1 MADSMTV
8 LLRSGSPGTK
18 RNLAIVGDGFTAS
31 DQAVFDTYVR
41 ERVMDGVFGQDYFYE
56 DAQAFNAYRV
66 NLESAQ
72 SGVTTHTYDAAGVR
86 TSVTNRDTVLGTIY
100 TGSWDR
106 CWMEDGPNTISRLNS
121 HLSRWV
127 PDWDFVLIVLN
138 TPSSGGCRRGN
149 RLYVTRGTSAAVVA
163 HEFGHGF
170 GSLADEYCRS
180 GTHSGTE
187 PGEVNVT
194 ANTNTATLK
203 WRRFVRASTPVPTG
217 VKTTGAAGQCTGYTA
232 GPRPAGW
239 DSASDVGLF
248 EGAKYMDRGRYRPVE
263 NCRMRGNSPPFCPVC
278 YTELKRIH
286 HPVTGRSFERVYTG
300 DTNGDGRDE
309 VVIHNTN
316 GLQIYSAGPAG
327 NRLDLTFSAV
337 ERVPGS
343 WQFAAGDQF
352 HVGDVDGD
360 GRDELVVLNTT
371 NWVRPY
377 LGILADDGAGAL
389 RLIRRYDG
397 AIGGWTMSR
406 SDRIQLADF
415 TGDGRQDVLIT
426 NGGDGGTTSVGM
438 LRSSPPNLQLVRRYD
453 GVLAGWHQRPGDQL
467 YPADIDGSGRK
478 GLYVFNGTNWS
489 VRYLAM
495 FRSTGSAYQM
505 VRRYDDVAAGWN
517 MRQKDRFVVGD
528 FDADGREDLYVFNGE
543 NWSMAYLAMLR
554 STGSALTMVRRYDG
568 SAPGW
573 QMRKRDQHFAA
584 DLNGDGRT
592 DLFVWNPDDWSK
604 EYLGTMVSNGNALSC
619 SWREDWVGEWNL
631 GAVDRFQ
638 VCNVDGV
645 AARRNL
651 IVHNRDWL
659 GMMRATPT
667 LSLRRIY
674 HKWIHNYRHGRNW

>member
-31 DQAVFDTYVR
+31 DQGVYDTYVR
-41 ERVMDGVFGQDYFYE
+41 ERVMEGVFGRDYFYD
-56 DAQAFNAYRV
+56 DAQAFNVYRV

-72 SGVTTHTYDAAGVR
+72 SGVTTHTYDDAGVR
-86 TSVTNRDTVLGTIY
+86 TSVTTRDTALGTIF
-100 TGSWDR
+100 TGRWDR

-138 TPSSGGCRRGN
+138 TPSGGGCRRGN
-149 RLYVTRGTSAAVVA
+149 RLYVTRGASWAVVA

-180 GTHSGTE
+180 GTHSGVE

-194 ANTNTATLK
+194 ANTDRATLK
-203 WRRFVRASTPVPTG
+203 WRRFVRGSTPVPTG
-217 VKTTGAAGQCTGYTA
+217 VKTGGTAGQCTGYTV
-232 GPRPAGW
+232 GTRPSWW
-239 DSASDVGLF
+239 DSALDIGVF
-248 EGAKYMDRGRYRPVE
+248 EGAKYMDRGRYRPAE

-278 YTELKRIH
+278 YTEMKRIH

-300 DTNGDGRDE
+300 DTDGDGRDE
-309 VVIHNTN
+309 VVIHTTN
-316 GLQIYSAGPAG
+316 SLQVYRAAPAG
-327 NRLDLTFSAV
+327 NRLDLSFSAV

-352 HVGDVDGD
+352 HVGDVNGD
-360 GRDELVVLNTT
+360 GKDELVVLNTT

-377 LGILADDGAGAL
+377 LGILADDGAGGL
-389 RLIRRYDG
+389 RLVRRYDG
-397 AIGGWTMSR
+397 TIGGWTMSR

-415 TGDGRQDVLIT
+415 DGDGRKDVLIT

-438 LRSSPPNLQLVRRYD
+438 LRSLPPNLQLVRRYD

-467 YPADIDGSGRK
+467 YPADVDGSGRE

-495 FRSTGSAYQM
+495 FRSIGNAYQM

-517 MRQKDRFVVGD
+517 MRQRDRFVVGD
-528 FDADGREDLYVFNGE
+528 FDADGRDDLYVFNGE
-543 NWSMAYLAMLR
+543 DWSMAYLAMLR

-592 DLFVWNPDDWSK
+592 DLFVWNPYDWGK

-674 HKWIHNYRHGRNW
+674 HQWIHNYRHGRNW